1 MADEQKR
8 DGEEPQSFCQGMPFA
23 DIMNKMMETGKGGL
37 PCNCAEAMSRITKMC
52 CGSKRKSG

>member
-1 MADEQKR
+1 
-8 DGEEPQSFCQGMPFA
+8 MPFA

-37 PCNCAEAMSRITKMC
+37 SCNCAEAMSRITKMC